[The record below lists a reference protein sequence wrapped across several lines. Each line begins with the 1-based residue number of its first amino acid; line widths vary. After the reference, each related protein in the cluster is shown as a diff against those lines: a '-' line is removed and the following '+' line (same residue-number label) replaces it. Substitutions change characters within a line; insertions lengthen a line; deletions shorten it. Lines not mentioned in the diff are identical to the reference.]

1 MKNIFIDYPKCSTC
15 KKAKKWLEENE
26 IEFSD
31 RNIVEENPTY
41 EELSRWI
48 NKSGIEIKKWFNTS
62 GSKYK
67 ELNLKEKL
75 ITMPDDEKIKLLASN
90 GMLIKRPVLI
100 SNNGVYVGFKQVK
113 WEEILNTK

>member
-1 MKNIFIDYPKCSTC
+1 M
-15 KKAKKWLEENE
+15 WENE

-75 ITMPDDEKIKLLASN
+75 ITMSDDEKIKLLASS
-90 GMLIKRPVLI
+90 GMLIKRPILI
-100 SNNGVYVGFKQVK
+100 SNNGIYVDFKQEK
-113 WEEILNTK
+113 WEEILNIK